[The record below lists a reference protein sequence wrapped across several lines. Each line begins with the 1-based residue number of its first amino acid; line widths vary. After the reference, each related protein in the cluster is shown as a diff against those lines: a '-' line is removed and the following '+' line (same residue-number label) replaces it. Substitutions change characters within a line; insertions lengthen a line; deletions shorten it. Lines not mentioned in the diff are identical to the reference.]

1 MYNLMASSSLGMWI
15 ILGAFAVLMIVMY
28 YFRSKS
34 AKKQQEERL
43 SKLNQLV
50 PGTKVITIDYTYG
63 TIVEVDETTIVIE
76 TGSEEHKGYVRVDKR
91 GIYQIIPEETTVVS
105 DDVVAEENQK
115 VFADDQ
121 ELNGEVVEEKEEN
134 LESLDSEENE

>member
-1 MYNLMASSSLGMWI
+1 MYNLMASSGVGMWI
-15 ILGAFAVLMIVMY
+15 ILGMFAVLMIVMY

-43 SKLNQLV
+43 NKLNQLV

-91 GIYQIIPEETTVVS
+91 GIYQIIPEETATVT
-105 DDVVAEENQK
+105 DEVVVEGSQK
-115 VFADDQ
+115 VFADDE
-121 ELNGEVVEEKEEN
+121 ELNGEVVEENEEN
-134 LESLDSEENE
+134 TESNNSEENE